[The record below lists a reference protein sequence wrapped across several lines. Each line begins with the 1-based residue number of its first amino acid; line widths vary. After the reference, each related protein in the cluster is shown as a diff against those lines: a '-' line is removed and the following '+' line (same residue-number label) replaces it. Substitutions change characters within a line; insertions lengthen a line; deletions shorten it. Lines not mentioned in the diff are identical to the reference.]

1 MPACM
6 PVCQAYLEA
15 KRTRMHHMLSTTAAP
30 HALIAQQ
37 DSWGPG
43 AASSNGHSSS
53 AIRGDA
59 LNNIVLHRL
68 SPGLKSVEE
77 QAAVLAAA
85 AVATSAGLV
94 TVTPVP
100 TPALLRS
107 LSNNEQARALRLG
120 LKTLW
125 RCLQHPCTSCTCTG
139 WLGGWS
145 PCVGWRLISTAL
157 SLPRSGTSCCRQDL
171 G

>member
-1 MPACM
+1 M

-15 KRTRMHHMLSTTAAP
+15 KRTRMHHLLSTTTAP
-30 HALIAQQ
+30 HALSAQQ
-37 DSWGPG
+37 GSWGTG
-43 AASSNGHSSS
+43 ATASNNHSSS
-53 AIRGDA
+53 SPTRGDA

-100 TPALLRS
+100 TP
-107 LSNNEQARALRLG
+107 
-120 LKTLW
+120 
-125 RCLQHPCTSCTCTG
+125 
-139 WLGGWS
+139 
-145 PCVGWRLISTAL
+145 STAPL
-157 SLPRSGTSCCRQDL
+157 LIEQ
-171 G
+171 